1 MYGARMFSR
10 RTEKRHRGTVC
21 RGVVKYQELK
31 ANIERLHIET
41 SSSMLINEQLM
52 FEAAGGS
59 NKGHVYGFGFWLR
72 ICNHHRLA
80 TGEAAARHQFRW
92 YLLRLPMMPVLRG
105 RRSCGDTCSRHM
117 PSSSAS

>member
-21 RGVVKYQELK
+21 RGVVPGVKYQELK

-59 NKGHVYGFGFWLR
+59 NKGHIYGFGFWLR
-72 ICNHHRLA
+72 IYSHHRL
-80 TGEAAARHQFRW
+80 FRW

-117 PSSSAS
+117 TSSSAS